1 MGDCMYS
8 TSASGQLPFSLLEF
22 IFIWKSVDKSLQTL
36 HLCFLGVPLVGVNPF
51 EYVTEL
57 YDEAMLEKYRTITP
71 DEIKVREGILSQFW
85 NGMFSR
91 ILVNNKIQ
99 CDQFL

>member
-1 MGDCMYS
+1 MKYYILSYGRLHVQHICKQS
-8 TSASGQLPFSLLEF
+8 VAFQFVGIIE
-22 IFIWKSVDKSLQTL
+22 KSVDKSLQTL
-36 HLCFLGVPLVGVNPF
+36 HLCFLGVPLAGVNPF

-85 NGMFSR
+85 N
-91 ILVNNKIQ
+91 
-99 CDQFL
+99 

>member
-1 MGDCMYS
+1 M
-8 TSASGQLPFSLLEF
+8 
-22 IFIWKSVDKSLQTL
+22 
-36 HLCFLGVPLVGVNPF
+36 PLVGINPF

-57 YDEAMLEKYRTITP
+57 YDEEMLEKYRTITP

-85 NGMFSR
+85 NELLSR

>member
-1 MGDCMYS
+1 M
-8 TSASGQLPFSLLEF
+8 
-22 IFIWKSVDKSLQTL
+22 
-36 HLCFLGVPLVGVNPF
+36 
-51 EYVTEL
+51 TEL

-85 NGMFSR
+85 NELFSR

>member
-1 MGDCMYS
+1 MHVQHICKQSVAFQFVGII
-8 TSASGQLPFSLLEF
+8 E
-22 IFIWKSVDKSLQTL
+22 KSVDKSLQTL

-85 NGMFSR
+85 NELFPGF
-91 ILVNNKIQ
+91 
-99 CDQFL
+99 

>member
-1 MGDCMYS
+1 MGGGDRGLHVQHICK
-8 TSASGQLPFSLLEF
+8 Q
-22 IFIWKSVDKSLQTL
+22 SVAFQFVGIYIDKSLHTL

-85 NGMFSR
+85 NELFSR